1 MEPIKCWHER
11 CRTERS
17 SLSNYALKKE
27 RMTENILLPPPDKE
41 ISGLWRKESK
51 GSFMEQLL
59 ILGEYGELF
68 CPTRITQPF

>member
-1 MEPIKCWHER
+1 
-11 CRTERS
+11 
-17 SLSNYALKKE
+17 
-27 RMTENILLPPPDKE
+27 MTENILLPPPDKE